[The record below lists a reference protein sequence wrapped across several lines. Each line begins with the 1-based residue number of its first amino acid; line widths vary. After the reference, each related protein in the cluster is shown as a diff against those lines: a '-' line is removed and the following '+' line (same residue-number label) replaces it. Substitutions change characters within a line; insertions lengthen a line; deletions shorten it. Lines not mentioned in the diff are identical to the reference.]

1 MGEEFGGFHG
11 VRAPDFTTFTQRAP
25 IHLPEC
31 PLFSTQGPSFR
42 HRKLADTILKGPK
55 SVSQSGP
62 PPSPNNGP
70 AFLCPFYKDTPQSVS
85 INKLS
90 FISGTSLI
98 IFLNAVSGFFGTNII
113 ASWGLIQLSGVVH
126 FTGTFIIS
134 LYTWAVI
141 GVFFAGVLSAPLRLC
156 GSHSLLT
163 TPSDVLVSLRA
174 FEVQPSLAEVY
185 SIPF

>member
-1 MGEEFGGFHG
+1 MGEEFGGFQG

-25 IHLPEC
+25 IRLPEC

-70 AFLCPFYKDTPQSVS
+70 AFLCPFYEDTPQSVS
-85 INKLS
+85 VNKLS

-98 IFLNAVSGFFGTNII
+98 IFLNAVSGFLVPI
-113 ASWGLIQLSGVVH
+113 LL
-126 FTGTFIIS
+126 
-134 LYTWAVI
+134 L
-141 GVFFAGVLSAPLRLC
+141 AGVLFSYLGWFISLAPL
-156 GSHSLLT
+156 SS
-163 TPSDVLVSLRA
+163 
-174 FEVQPSLAEVY
+174 VY
-185 SIPF
+185 ILEL